1 MELFET
7 IRLGDLLDVYG
18 QVLTNKKREML
29 SMYVFDNMSYQE
41 IAENLG
47 ISKPAVLDSI
57 RVASVKLEDMESK
70 LGFLKFRQSLQKIV
84 STSKNIK
91 QDLQKFLKE

>member
-7 IRLGDLLDVYG
+7 IRLGNLLDIYG

-91 QDLQKFLKE
+91 QDLQKLLKE

>member
-91 QDLQKFLKE
+91 QDLQKLLKE